1 MIIGTQTPRIEHL
14 PSNAIGSIGQRCI
27 DLAELAGLHLD
38 PWQQY
43 LVHQTLEVS
52 DKMVYNPVLKK
63 MQNKWAAF
71 EVGVVIS
78 RQNGKGSYLEAIEL
92 AGLFLFGHRLIIHSA
107 HQFDTSREAFD
118 RILTLIENYP
128 PFSKEIKQVAN
139 SHGAEGI
146 KLKNGQQIRF
156 RTRTKSGGRGFTSD
170 LLVLDEAMILDAAMV
185 GALMPTVS
193 ARPNPQII
201 YTGSAGE
208 QTSTQLG
215 RVRSRALD
223 EKTEDPRLFYA
234 EWSINPHSDL
244 CLPDCTLHDAR
255 DAETSFAKANPGLN
269 IRITS
274 EHVFTELRSMPEEV
288 FNRERLGIGDWPV
301 EEEQW
306 TVIGKDAWVARH
318 DETSGIFTDNFVI
331 AVETSPDL
339 KHSAIVACGGGREG
353 RTHVEVTGRGDLYDY
368 RPGTNWVLARI
379 LEIVDEHK
387 PLFVI
392 LDPRSQA
399 GALVDDLDTYKVP
412 VMSPTAMEY
421 AVACGEFYTD
431 VIPRKGNPA
440 NLLHL
445 SQPGLNSAVA
455 AAVKR
460 DIQNAWQWD
469 KRNSSADISPLVAA
483 TLARWGYIKVR
494 SQKPRTAPWVARR

>member
-14 PSNAIGSIGQRCI
+14 PLNAVGSLGQKCV
-27 DLAELAGLHLD
+27 DLAAVCGLHLD

-43 LVHQTLEVS
+43 LVHQTLEVT
-52 DKMVYNPVLKK
+52 DRTVFNPVLKK
-63 MQNKWAAF
+63 MQRKWAAF
-71 EVGVVIS
+71 EVGVVVS

-107 HQFDTSREAFD
+107 HQFDTSRKAFD
-118 RILTLIENYP
+118 RILALIENYP
-128 PFSKEIKQVAN
+128 PFAKEIKAVTR

-146 KLKNGQQIRF
+146 ILKNKQEISF

-208 QTSTQLG
+208 KTSTQLG
-215 RVRSRALD
+215 RVRERAMGD
-223 EKTEDPRLFYA
+223 KPDPRLFYA
-234 EWSINPHSDL
+234 EWSINHHTDL
-244 CLPDCTLHDAR
+244 CLSDCTIHDDR
-255 DAETSFAKANPGLN
+255 NTEESFAKANPSLN
-269 IRITS
+269 IRITT
-274 EHVFTELRSMPEEV
+274 EHVFTELLSMPEEV
-288 FNRERLGIGDWPV
+288 FNRERLGVGDWPV
-301 EEEQW
+301 DDEQW
-306 TVIGKDAWVARH
+306 TVISKDAWLARH

-331 AVETSPDL
+331 GVETDPNL
-339 KHSAIVACGGGREG
+339 KYSAIVACGGGREG
-353 RTHVEVTGRGDLYDY
+353 RTHAEITGRGDFYDY
-368 RPGTNWVLARI
+368 RPGTNWLLARI

-387 PLFVI
+387 PLYVI

-412 VMSPTAMEY
+412 VMTLTAMEY

-431 VIPRKGNPA
+431 VIPRSGNPA

-483 TLARWGYIKVR
+483 TLARWGYMKIR
-494 SQKPRTAPWVARR
+494 NQKPRTPPWVARR